1 MKGVFELS
9 DIEKESVPEI
19 RLSENGLTPDPAESI
34 SEMDIKTGN
43 KSQKSSLSGEF
54 FDIFEV
60 FILSTCIVLLFF
72 SFFIRLCRVDGP
84 SMENT
89 LINNEMLVISDLF
102 YTPEYGDIIV
112 FHQTSNTVSRLNEPI
127 VKRVIATEN
136 QWIDIKVND
145 NKLTV
150 TVYDENMENPRV
162 LTEDYAKYS
171 SYTASL
177 NRDNTYPM
185 QVPAGHVFVMGDNR
199 NNSTD
204 SRSHNIGDV
213 NGCVDERRILGK
225 VILRVAPFSKFG
237 PVD

>member
-1 MKGVFELS
+1 MS
-9 DIEKESVPEI
+9 DIENGSVPEI
-19 RLSENGLTPDPAESI
+19 SPSGNDTENGWTPDPAERC
-34 SEMDIKTGN
+34 SEIDIKSDSHA
-43 KSQKSSLSGEF
+43 KKSSLSGDF
-54 FDIFEV
+54 FDIFEI
-60 FILSTCIVLLFF
+60 FILSTCMVLLFF
-72 SFFIRLCRVDGP
+72 SFFTRLCRVDGP

-102 YTPEYGDIIV
+102 YTPKYGDVIV
-112 FHQTSNTVSRLNEPI
+112 FHQTSTTVSRLNEPV
-127 VKRVIATEN
+127 VKRVIATEK

-145 NKLTV
+145 NILIV

-171 SYTASL
+171 SSTASL

-185 QVPAGHVFVMGDNR
+185 QIPAGHVFVMGDNR

-213 NGCVDERRILGK
+213 NGCVDVRRILGK
-225 VILRVAPFSKFG
+225 VIFRVSPFSKFG